1 MEQWQV
7 LSGFTFYDLSLIDPA
22 ALSGLFLFLGHIPLS
37 KPEPIK
43 IILIKCQNN
52 NFEPEI
58 WKTTTSID

>member
-1 MEQWQV
+1 MAQWHV
-7 LSGFTFYDLSLIDPA
+7 SSGFTFYDLSLIDPA
-22 ALSGLFLFLGHIPLS
+22 ALSGLFLFPGHIPLS

-58 WKTTTSID
+58 WITTTSID